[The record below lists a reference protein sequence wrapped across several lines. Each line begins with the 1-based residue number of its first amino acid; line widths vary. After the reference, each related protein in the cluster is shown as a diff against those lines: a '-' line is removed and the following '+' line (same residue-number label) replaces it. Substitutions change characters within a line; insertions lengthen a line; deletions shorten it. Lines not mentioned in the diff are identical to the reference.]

1 MVITTNKKGDV
12 KMKTKEKKLT
22 TSHYKI
28 YEFLKENCIGKKQAV
43 SMYNLSIEFMI
54 SEREVRQVIKDLT
67 EDDNIYTVFASCSKG
82 YYIPSN
88 ESEMNGANNM
98 LKSRLKGALT
108 RYFANTPNE
117 RDWLYS
123 FINELKELYDTPPQ
137 AQQVI
142 KFKGWEKD
150 INYFG
155 ERKDEKSYKD
165 LFEFS
170 QQKV

>member
-1 MVITTNKKGDV
+1 MKKNKQGLSSTHYRVYDYLK
-12 KMKTKEKKLT
+12 
-22 TSHYKI
+22 SH
-28 YEFLKENCIGKKQAV
+28 CIGKKQAV

-67 EDDNIYTVFASCSKG
+67 ESETIYTVIATCSKG

-88 ESEMNGANNM
+88 ELEMQQANSM
-98 LKSRLKGALT
+98 LKSRLKGAME
-108 RYFANTPNE
+108 RYYANTPND
-117 RDWLYS
+117 RDWVYS
-123 FINELKELYDTPPQ
+123 LIADLKEKYDTPPQ

-142 KFKGWEKD
+142 KFNGWEKD

-155 ERKDEKSYKD
+155 ERKNEKPYKD

-170 QQKV
+170 QQKS